1 MFMMEVRKKYL
12 KMSDKYLNYW
22 LKDTTE
28 NTENKI
34 YVGWNE
40 IEKLVDDLCYDIN
53 HNHPEIKYVHG
64 LKRGGLIPAVMI
76 SHTLGLKYVD
86 TPHFHHDECL
96 IVDDI
101 CDSGVTLEK
110 WNNHVT
116 AVLHYKPHTSCVIP
130 TMYAFAHEGDEWI
143 IYPWERDDSETI
155 QDYLK

>member
-1 MFMMEVRKKYL
+1 MDRERL
-12 KMSDKYLNYW
+12 DGHINYW
-22 LKDTTE
+22 LKKSPE
-28 NTENKI
+28 EENKI

-40 IEKLVDDLCYDIN
+40 IEKLVDNLCYHVN
-53 HNHPEIKYVHG
+53 CEYPEIKYIHG

-86 TPHFHHDECL
+86 TPQHYDNCL

-110 WNNHVT
+110 WNKYIT
-116 AVLHYKPHTSCVIP
+116 AVLHYKPHTSCVVP
-130 TMYAFAHEGDEWI
+130 TIHAFPHEGDEWI

>member
-1 MFMMEVRKKYL
+1 MLMFMMEVRKKYL

-64 LKRGGLIPAVMI
+64 AI
-76 SHTLGLKYVD
+76 D
-86 TPHFHHDECL
+86 
-96 IVDDI
+96 
-101 CDSGVTLEK
+101 
-110 WNNHVT
+110 
-116 AVLHYKPHTSCVIP
+116 
-130 TMYAFAHEGDEWI
+130 
-143 IYPWERDDSETI
+143 
-155 QDYLK
+155 